1 MVGSLYVV
9 DSADDI
15 AEENLCAEIS
25 GSGYYT
31 CSQVLYGT
39 KIVFNAADPTGYFSV
54 ANILAYRSE
63 NLAANSTVI
72 TQPE

>member
-39 KIVFNAADPTGYFSV
+39 KIVFNAADPTGQFTV
-54 ANILAYRSE
+54 ANILAYHSE